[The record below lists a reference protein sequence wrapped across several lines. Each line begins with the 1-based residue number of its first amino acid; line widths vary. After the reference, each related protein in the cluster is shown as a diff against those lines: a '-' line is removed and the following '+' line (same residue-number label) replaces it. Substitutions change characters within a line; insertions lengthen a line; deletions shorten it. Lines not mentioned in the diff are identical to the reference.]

1 MGNLFQDIFS
11 GNNNYLLPLFHKN
24 PQHQL
29 AIKERFW
36 LLNKNSTMR
45 KIIKT
50 ITIGIAVI
58 IGLVLIA
65 RPALSL
71 YGECLAYFDKKAFLA
86 KYEFEDFSQFK
97 NVSLFIRGGDSE
109 RNPIIVVDAP
119 HLVRDT
125 LKVGC
130 YVVTL
135 DKRTYQVKEAKWMI
149 EYDVEA
155 DTLKL
160 QQLAQTFMRYRIPRL
175 DVDTVGNVFVY
186 VKDVATLALVRFANE
201 NELQKRSKE
210 TQWINIKSNW
220 YKPR

>member
-1 MGNLFQDIFS
+1 
-11 GNNNYLLPLFHKN
+11 
-24 PQHQL
+24 
-29 AIKERFW
+29 
-36 LLNKNSTMR
+36 MR

-71 YGECLAYFDKKAFLA
+71 YGECCAYFDKKAFLA

-109 RNPIIVVDAP
+109 RNPVIVVDAP

-125 LKVGC
+125 SKVGY

-135 DKRTYQVKEAKWMI
+135 DKRTYQVKEAKWMT

-160 QQLAQTFMRYRIPRL
+160 QQLAQTFMMYRIPRL
-175 DVDTVGNVFVY
+175 DVDTDGNVFIY

-210 TQWINIKSNW
+210 TK
-220 YKPR
+220 

>member
-1 MGNLFQDIFS
+1 
-11 GNNNYLLPLFHKN
+11 
-24 PQHQL
+24 
-29 AIKERFW
+29 
-36 LLNKNSTMR
+36 MR

>member
-1 MGNLFQDIFS
+1 M
-11 GNNNYLLPLFHKN
+11 K
-24 PQHQL
+24 
-29 AIKERFW
+29 
-36 LLNKNSTMR
+36 

-50 ITIGIAVI
+50 ITIGIAVL

-65 RPALSL
+65 RPALGL
-71 YGECLAYFDKKAFLA
+71 YGECWAYFDKKAFLA

-125 LKVGC
+125 SKVGF
-130 YVVTL
+130 YVVIL
-135 DKRTYQVKEAKWMI
+135 DKKTDQVIKAKWMT

-175 DVDTVGNVFVY
+175 DVDTAGNVFVY
-186 VKDVATLALVRFANE
+186 VKDVETLALVGFANE

-210 TQWINIKSNW
+210 TKWINIKSNW

>member
-1 MGNLFQDIFS
+1 
-11 GNNNYLLPLFHKN
+11 
-24 PQHQL
+24 
-29 AIKERFW
+29 
-36 LLNKNSTMR
+36 LNKNSTMK
-45 KIIKT
+45 KIVKT

-71 YGECLAYFDKKAFLA
+71 YGECCAYFDKKAFLV

-109 RNPIIVVDAP
+109 RHPIVVVDAP

-125 LKVGC
+125 SKVGY

-135 DKRTYQVKEAKWMI
+135 DKRTHQVKEAK
-149 EYDVEA
+149 
-155 DTLKL
+155 
-160 QQLAQTFMRYRIPRL
+160 
-175 DVDTVGNVFVY
+175 
-186 VKDVATLALVRFANE
+186 
-201 NELQKRSKE
+201 
-210 TQWINIKSNW
+210 WINIKSNW

>member
-1 MGNLFQDIFS
+1 
-11 GNNNYLLPLFHKN
+11 
-24 PQHQL
+24 
-29 AIKERFW
+29 
-36 LLNKNSTMR
+36 MR

-71 YGECLAYFDKKAFLA
+71 YGECCAYIDKKAFLA

-125 LKVGC
+125 SKVGF
-130 YVVTL
+130 YVVIL
-135 DKRTYQVKEAKWMI
+135 DKKTDQVIKAKWMT

-175 DVDTVGNVFVY
+175 DVDTAGNVFVY
-186 VKDVATLALVRFANE
+186 VKDVETLALVGFANE

-210 TQWINIKSNW
+210 TKWINIKSNW